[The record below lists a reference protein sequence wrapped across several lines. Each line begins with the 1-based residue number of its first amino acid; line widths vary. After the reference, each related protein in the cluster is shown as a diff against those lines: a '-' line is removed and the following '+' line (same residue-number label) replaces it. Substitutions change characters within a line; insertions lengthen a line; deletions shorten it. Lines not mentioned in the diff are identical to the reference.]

1 MFHPGDRIRSKEY
14 PSHTATVL
22 YIDRWT
28 MEILFDRLEGNHPA
42 SILFWTVFHREFD
55 GFELIPTAAEPDEPF
70 DGPIPDGARVRA
82 VRDITSVVPKG
93 TTGTVV
99 DIEPLIYTDNIIYSV
114 AWDVPPDPRLTT
126 FGGLCRDKTGW
137 IAHASSLALYDP
149 AGEGSV

>member
-1 MFHPGDRIRSKEY
+1 MFHPGDRIRDKEY

-22 YIDRWT
+22 YIDRWV
-28 MEILFDRLEGNHPA
+28 MEILFDRLEGDHPS

-70 DGPIPDGARVRA
+70 DGPIPTGARVRA
-82 VRDITSVVPKG
+82 VRDITAAVPKG
-93 TTGTVV
+93 TTGIVLDGV
-99 DIEPLIYTDNIIYSV
+99 PCIEDDNMAYSV

-126 FGGLCRDKTGW
+126 FGYDCGRTGW